1 MLDIT
6 GCGAVT
12 DTAYSCNADSV
23 ELDSRKTPMIATGV
37 QSLTQVS
44 GNFRSGDG
52 GASVANLPF
61 ELLLA
66 TNANAN
72 TPSANKISCWLP
84 NAIKLAGQA
93 NDLESRTNTS
103 M

>member
-1 MLDIT
+1 MQMLDIT

-52 GASVANLPF
+52 
-61 ELLLA
+61 
-66 TNANAN
+66 
-72 TPSANKISCWLP
+72 
-84 NAIKLAGQA
+84 
-93 NDLESRTNTS
+93 
-103 M
+103 